1 MGSVGEKA
9 ASWSELL
16 QGRNGL
22 RSIALAGGVALHAI
36 NIYVVTTI
44 LPSIIQ
50 EIGGL
55 EYYAWNTTLFVV
67 ASIVG
72 SAVSAKFID
81 ALGPRMAYLSA
92 LAIFSLGAACCALAP
107 SMPVLLLGRA
117 VQGLGGGVLFALSY
131 ALIRVVFEAPLWPR
145 AMALVSGMW
154 GVATLCGPAVGG
166 VFAQSGQWRLA
177 FWVLLP
183 IALLLAAIVASQV
196 QSRTPA
202 AGASGPLPW
211 LSITLLV
218 LSVLAISTASLNE
231 SLVWNMAGIAAGVVL
246 VFAIAKRDRQGSVK
260 LLPSGAWSLSA
271 PLGVVYAM
279 MVLLVIGLTT
289 EIFVPYF
296 LQVIH
301 QMTPLAAGY
310 MTAMMAG
317 GWTLASLYSAGR
329 GEGRAAY
336 RFIRFGPLIVL
347 AALLSL
353 AVMLPSVTWGSTM
366 AGKVTYGVA
375 LAAVGFG
382 IGLSWPHLLTR
393 VFSVA
398 TSGEETLA
406 SSSITTVQLYATA
419 LAAAIAGVVANLAG
433 LTEPGGVDGAKSAA
447 LVLFASFAVAPAVA
461 AILSSRMERIPK

>member
-1 MGSVGEKA
+1 MDSISAKD
-9 ASWSELL
+9 ASWGELL

-44 LPSIIQ
+44 LPTIIQ

-72 SAVSAKFID
+72 SAVSAKVID

-131 ALIRVVFEAPLWPR
+131 ALIRVVFEAHLWPR

-183 IALLLAAIVASQV
+183 IALLLGAIVASQV
-196 QSRTPA
+196 QGRSSE
-202 AGASGPLPW
+202 AGTSGPLPW
-211 LSITLLV
+211 LAITLLV
-218 LSVLAISTASLNE
+218 LSVLAVSAASLAG
-231 SLVWNMAGIAAGVVL
+231 SLAWNIAGIAVGLGL
-246 VFAIAKRDRQGSVK
+246 VFVIAKMDGKGGIK
-260 LLPSGAWSLSA
+260 LLPSRAWSLSA

-317 GWTLASLYSAGR
+317 GWTLGSLYSAGR
-329 GEGRAAY
+329 GEARAAY
-336 RFIRFGPLIVL
+336 NFIRFGPLIVL
-347 AALLSL
+347 GALLSL
-353 AVMLPSVTWGSTM
+353 AFTLPSPAWGSIL
-366 AGKVTYGVA
+366 AGKAMYGVA

-398 TSGEETLA
+398 APGEETLA

-447 LVLFASFAVAPAVA
+447 LVLFASFAAAPALA
-461 AILSSRMERIPK
+461 AIVSSKMERIPE

>member
-1 MGSVGEKA
+1 MKMHSTSGKD
-9 ASWSELL
+9 ASWGALL

-44 LPSIIQ
+44 LPTIIQ

-81 ALGPRMAYLSA
+81 ALGPRLAYLSA

-131 ALIRVVFEAPLWPR
+131 ALIRVVFEAHLWPR

-196 QSRTPA
+196 QRCASA
-202 AGASGPLPW
+202 AGASTLPW

-218 LSVLAISTASLNE
+218 LSVLAISSASLSE

-246 VFAIAKRDRQGSVK
+246 VFVIAKRDKRGSVK

-336 RFIRFGPLIVL
+336 RFIRLGPPIVL

-353 AVMLPSVTWGSTM
+353 AFTLPSVTWGSSM
-366 AGKVTYGVA
+366 AGRGMYGVA

-398 TSGEETLA
+398 APGEETLA

-433 LTEPGGVDGAKSAA
+433 LTDPGGVDGAKSAA
-447 LVLFASFAVAPAVA
+447 LVLFASFAAAPALGAV
-461 AILSSRMERIPK
+461 LSARMERHP